1 MTWRPC
7 LYARQWP
14 ELWAPLTESQR
25 RVLSMS
31 LAEDEFGCVPSRHDI
46 EELAAYVAGTLSADE
61 FEQRAE
67 WRSLGSVS

>member
-1 MTWRPC
+1 
-7 LYARQWP
+7 
-14 ELWAPLTESQR
+14 
-25 RVLSMS
+25 MS
-31 LAEDEFGCVPSRHDI
+31 LAEDEFGCVPNRHDI